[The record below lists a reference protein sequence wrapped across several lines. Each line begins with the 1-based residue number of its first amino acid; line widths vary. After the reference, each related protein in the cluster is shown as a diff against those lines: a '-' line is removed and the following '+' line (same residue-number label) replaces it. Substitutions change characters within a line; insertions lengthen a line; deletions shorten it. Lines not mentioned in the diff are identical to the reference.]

1 MKKTSFLAAIA
12 LAIALPSNAQTLKAK
27 VAESDSITPCV
38 AATYKIYNAADTS
51 KFVVAAITDEKGD
64 IYAKLPKFGK
74 YMLKVEY
81 FGMQPQK
88 RFFGVDKTNPE
99 VDLGVMVLKSSVE
112 ALKEVTI
119 MGYKKVVENDGE
131 KVTYNLEEDPQSK
144 GSTLL
149 EMLRKVPMVT
159 VDGDD
164 NIQVNGESNFK
175 IYVNGKPD
183 PMLSKNAKELLKAMP
198 ASAIKK
204 IEVMTDP
211 GAKFDA
217 EGSGGILNFVTQTK
231 QALDGYLM
239 NLSASLNNNY
249 GSLSGYFRTK
259 IDKVTADINASYTNS
274 LKGNEQNGLVR
285 SIFDEGSNSD
295 ISSQIE
301 ELQIKNKFKM
311 PNVGMNFS
319 WEPDTLN
326 LLTAGLSFSCG
337 KFVTD
342 GNSVNMAM
350 TRLNPDQQAWSYNR
364 ELEFDVS
371 MTGVNANFSYQRN
384 LGKEGHHIVA
394 SYLFNFDDQDAR
406 IENHYG
412 DFVNYSL
419 ANVFLG
425 QKMIS
430 YDRQHTVQVD
440 YSNPFAKG
448 HLMETGVKGQFGR
461 NSGKSNNTYIP
472 YTTPE
477 TLMEGDYIDMSQ
489 YKDIMAIYASYTG
502 TVGKLKMKGGLRY
515 EYTRM
520 GIHFKKGGGDDI
532 SSTLNDLVPNVSL
545 TYNMRQA
552 ENIRLFYRMRISRPS
567 IDQLSP
573 FSVEVLTPTIQQGN
587 PDLKSE
593 QYHYVGITYSN
604 YAGALY
610 GNITAQYSQINNS
623 IYSVNRVIDGK
634 VISRPENL
642 GQDRTIWFTGY
653 LGWKIIPGMNLGVN
667 ASTQYDSFKASEFGI
682 YNHGWSAN
690 FSANWDYSIKAGFR
704 FSTNFYAG
712 TRRIDVMGTRSGYKG
727 MSLSVSKSFINKSLD
742 VTLFGSNILWPN
754 IVFDSVEKFEGGQ
767 TYLHAQSP
775 QWRVGVSVS
784 YRLGTLSKSV
794 KKTGANLE
802 SDNASEG
809 KGGKGGLF

>member
-12 LAIALPSNAQTLKAK
+12 LAIALPSNAQTFKAK

-119 MGYKKVVENDGE
+119 MGYKKVVESDGE

-217 EGSGGILNFVTQTK
+217 EGGGGILNFVTHTK
-231 QALDGYLM
+231 KALDGYLM
-239 NLSASLNNNY
+239 NLSASFNNNY

-259 IDKVTADINASYTNS
+259 INNVTADINASY
-274 LKGNEQNGLVR
+274 LDLYGGQKQNGVIE
-285 SIFDEGSNSD
+285 SVFDEGTNSA
-295 ISSQIE
+295 ISSQSE
-301 ELQIKNKFKM
+301 DLQIKNKGKS
-311 PNVGMNFS
+311 PNIGMNFS

-326 LLTAGLSFSCG
+326 LLTAGLSFSYA
-337 KFVTD
+337 KFNLSW
-342 GNSVNMAM
+342 NSVNVAM
-350 TRLNPDQQAWSYNR
+350 QRISPDQQAWSYNR
-364 ELEFDVS
+364 RLDVNQG
-371 MTGVNANFSYQRN
+371 MTGFNANLSYQRN
-384 LGKEGHHIVA
+384 LGKNGHHIVA
-394 SYLFNFDDQDAR
+394 SYLFNFDNEDIR
-406 IENHYG
+406 LRNYYE
-412 DFVNYSL
+412 DFVNYSS
-419 ANVFLG
+419 ANIFLG
-425 QKMIS
+425 QKKIS
-430 YDRQHTVQVD
+430 YDRKHTVQVD

-477 TLMEGDYIDMSQ
+477 TLMEGDYLDMSQ

-502 TVGKLKMKGGLRY
+502 TVGKFNMKGGLRY

-545 TYNMRQA
+545 TYNVRQA

-573 FSVEVLTPTIQQGN
+573 FSVEVLTSTIQQGN

-593 QYHYVGITYSN
+593 HYHYVGITYSN
-604 YAGALY
+604 YAGAIY
-610 GNITAQYSQINNS
+610 GNITAEYSQINNS

-642 GQDRTIWFTGY
+642 GQDRSVRFSGY
-653 LGWKIIPGMNLGVN
+653 LGWKIIPGMNLGIN
-667 ASTQYDSFKASEFGI
+667 ASTRYDTYKALEFGI
-682 YNHGWSAN
+682 NNHGWTAN
-690 FSANWDYSIKAGFR
+690 FSANWDYAIKAGFR

-712 TRRIDVMGTRSGYKG
+712 TRRVDVMGTISGYKG
-727 MSLSVSKSFINKSLD
+727 MSLSVNKSFINKSLD
-742 VTLFGSNILWPN
+742 VTIFGSNILWPN
-754 IVFDSVEKFEGGQ
+754 RVYNGIDKFEGGQ
-767 TYLHAQSP
+767 TSQHATAP

-784 YRLGTLSKSV
+784 YRLGTLGKSV